1 MSMPGTACELV
12 TIQPMT
18 GDVGRLTRQSIILF
32 CGADMTGKTQ
42 IAQALSRETGI
53 PYWKFESEW
62 TAFKDDP
69 ALFARTVRYGDEY
82 LTSFLRQTGASVIK
96 DRGYP
101 CEWVY
106 SRAFGRASDDEAV
119 WRADEQFAALG
130 AMIVWCSRSSYDG
143 ISDDLFPGDL
153 GPEKLAQIDGLYAQ
167 FAGATRCRVFRL
179 NVDDEDLAREVM
191 ELREALQL

>member
-1 MSMPGTACELV
+1 M
-12 TIQPMT
+12 
-18 GDVGRLTRQSIILF
+18 RQRIILL

-42 IAQALSRETGI
+42 IARALSQQTGI

-62 TAFKDDP
+62 SAFKDDP

-82 LTSFLRQTGASVIK
+82 LASYLRASGASLIK

-106 SRAFGRASDDEAV
+106 SRAFDRASDDEAV
-119 WRADEQFAALG
+119 RHADEQFAALG
-130 AMIVWCSRSSYDG
+130 TVIVWCSRSSYAG

-153 GPEKLAQIDGLYAQ
+153 GPEKLAQIDALYGE
-167 FAGATRCRVFRL
+167 FAELTRCRVIRL
-179 NVDDEDLAREVM
+179 NVDDEDLTRELT
-191 ELREALQL
+191 ELRAALDL